1 MLSLVGGPL
10 KRFLSKHK
18 HTQEDPALA
27 KIWIQSQFHSSRRV
41 VLCTHSG
48 RQEGGGLP
56 QSNSNVW
63 CSIYNDWGYSSR
75 PDGIIIQQHGRM
87 NNLKKTWPALSR
99 HDVAGEPDMN
109 WPVSPFRFGIC
120 TSLSLSLS
128 ISLFALL
135 AQPPTL
141 QGEVTAVVG
150 RANKHTHFGWAT
162 CLDCTCAGALN
173 NFSQRADSHARFIR
187 RRH

>member
-10 KRFLSKHK
+10 KRFLNKHK

-87 NNLKKTWPALSR
+87 NNFKLKKTWPALSR

-120 TSLSLSLS
+120 TSLSLSP
-128 ISLFALL
+128 SLFLRCW
-135 AQPPTL
+135 PNL
-141 QGEVTAVVG
+141 QRYRE
-150 RANKHTHFGWAT
+150 R
-162 CLDCTCAGALN
+162 
-173 NFSQRADSHARFIR
+173 
-187 RRH
+187 